1 MGKRDKFTTTLDH
14 DLLIETK
21 KKAIETNQ
29 DVNEIIEA
37 LLKKWL
43 GGKK

>member
-1 MGKRDKFTTTLDH
+1 MSKRDKFTTTLDH

-21 KKAIETNQ
+21 KRAIETSQ
-29 DVNEIIEA
+29 DVNEIIET

-43 GGKK
+43 EAKK